1 MKFGESRHYTVFDT
15 RLIQWQRFEQ
25 QHYTPK
31 EYALVRMME
40 AAQIEL
46 ARIEDAKENGYEIG
60 LTKKY
65 IDAFKKLNNE
75 LVNRYNDELGGDA
88 HSYYMDTDPK
98 YQD

>member
-46 ARIEDAKENGYEIG
+46 ARIEDAK
-60 LTKKY
+60 
-65 IDAFKKLNNE
+65 
-75 LVNRYNDELGGDA
+75 
-88 HSYYMDTDPK
+88 
-98 YQD
+98 

>member
-1 MKFGESRHYTVFDT
+1 
-15 RLIQWQRFEQ
+15 
-25 QHYTPK
+25 
-31 EYALVRMME
+31 
-40 AAQIEL
+40 
-46 ARIEDAKENGYEIG
+46 